1 MSILI
6 MLAYLISLRMT
17 YLSSLHVAS
26 SNFSHSNF
34 SKITFLLL
42 PNILVNPYIL
52 IIYDSIANTIEKKKA
67 MIFT

>member
-6 MLAYLISLRMT
+6 MLAYLICLRMT

-26 SNFSHSNF
+26 SNFSPSNF
-34 SKITFLLL
+34 SKITSLLL

-52 IIYDSIANTIEKKKA
+52 IIYESVANMIEKKKA